1 MENNNEPKYCL
12 DVDLTFTKE
21 KCIYLQILNEQY
33 DSDADII
40 QNVKVLCDCFL
51 HFKQE
56 NYAIQRTNYRRLAE
70 TIIRSS
76 KKEFENVEAEI
87 QILTDSIIDD
97 IYCFDPYDWQERC
110 KWRKLKYDFSLGR
123 ISLDDYIS
131 EREFLKQCF
140 DIRKKAYE
148 LGEEA
153 YKLYCDFKYKKISYE
168 SVSTKL
174 LNMSYCKK
182 EESKK
187 PRLIDVTLIALM
199 SVLLILNVLILFLK

>member
-12 DVDLTFTKE
+12 DVDLTFTEE
-21 KCIYLQILNEQY
+21 KCIYFQILNDQY

-40 QNVKVLCDCFL
+40 QNIKILDDCFL
-51 HFKQE
+51 HLKQE

-76 KKEFENVEAEI
+76 KKEFENIEFEI
-87 QILTDSIIDD
+87 EILTDSIIDD
-97 IYCFDPYDWQERC
+97 IYSFNPYDWQEHC
-110 KWRKLKYDFSLGR
+110 KWRKLKCDFSLGR
-123 ISLDDYIS
+123 ISFDDYIS

-140 DIRKKAYE
+140 DVKKEAHE

-153 YKLYCDFKYKKISYE
+153 YKLYFDFKNKKISYE

-199 SVLLILNVLILFLK
+199 SVLLILNVLVLFLK